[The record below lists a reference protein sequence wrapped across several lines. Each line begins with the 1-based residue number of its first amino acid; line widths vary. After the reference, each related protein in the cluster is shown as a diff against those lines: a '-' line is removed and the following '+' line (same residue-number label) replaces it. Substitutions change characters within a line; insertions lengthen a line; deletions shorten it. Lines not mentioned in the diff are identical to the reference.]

1 MSHFNLSLST
11 FGHCRVRVDFKS
23 ETASLSKLRKRSWN
37 TVETHGMRSAGIMTL
52 KCISNSRGRNCQF
65 ADDAGVSW
73 QKKTLSGERMETF
86 SMNTARS
93 LIGKNVNLHLKD
105 GSVIINVLLSK
116 IEWDEYQRRA
126 FLECVS
132 HGERYI
138 FRIPVKSIAWAE
150 RLNPSLIL
158 SDG

>member
-1 MSHFNLSLST
+1 
-11 FGHCRVRVDFKS
+11 
-23 ETASLSKLRKRSWN
+23 
-37 TVETHGMRSAGIMTL
+37 
-52 KCISNSRGRNCQF
+52 
-65 ADDAGVSW
+65 
-73 QKKTLSGERMETF
+73 MEKF

-116 IEWDEYQRRA
+116 IDWDEYQRRA

-132 HGERYI
+132 HEEMYM
-138 FRIPVKSIAWAE
+138 FRIPLKSIAWAE
-150 RLNPSLIL
+150 RLNLNLIL